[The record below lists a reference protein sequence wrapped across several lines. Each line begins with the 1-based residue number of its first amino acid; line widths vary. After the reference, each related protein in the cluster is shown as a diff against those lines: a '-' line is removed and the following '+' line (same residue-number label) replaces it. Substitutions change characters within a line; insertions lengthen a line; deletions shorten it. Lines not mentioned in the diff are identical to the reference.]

1 MKKIAYIM
9 LLALMAG
16 LPAASAQ
23 TTDTNAPTPPA
34 DATTVTT
41 TASTVDT
48 VTNAAPTTDTATNTP
63 PTTDTV
69 TNTVSTVE
77 TNQPATVTA
86 VTTVTTDSTNP
97 VAVAVNV
104 AVTNATPSAPA
115 DASSTPPDAAM
126 AAASASNIPL
136 IQFSDVPITTAIE
149 SLARQGGINYM
160 LDPKIGY
167 GLPDQNGQVK
177 PEPQLSIRWENISPM
192 NALLALL
199 DNYGLQL
206 IVDKKT
212 GIDRICAKDPAA
224 PPIMITRVV
233 QLQYASV
240 SNMVD
245 SVASV
250 FSDKRSRVIADRRT
264 SQLVVVATDPEQQA
278 VDTLVSQLDK
288 PTRQV
293 LIETKLIEISSQPQ
307 TAKGINWA
315 GTLQAQNVSFG
326 NGFID
331 AANSL
336 TTIGQSTVPSPNG
349 SGHTTTGSTADT
361 VLNLIQGNGGFA
373 ASTASGLIPST
384 GFLNADGV
392 KAVVSFLN
400 ASEDAQIMSTPRIV
414 TLDNEPAHLE
424 VSRQVPVINFGG
436 GTANNSG
443 SSSVTYSNV
452 GTILD
457 VTPRISANNTVWLK
471 VTPEVSSHFGDV
483 TITVPGSVGGVS
495 TTFPVPI
502 FDVRRMTTQVLIPNG
517 DTLVMGG
524 LVQDNPTAN
533 YTKVP
538 VLGDIPALGWAFR
551 SETKSMNKDNLIIFL
566 TPTIVQDSDFQP
578 ANSDFLQS
586 QPTVMKSPM
595 NPHTWWDS
603 AQPRGNWSNPVP
615 PNPGEFDSNDKLNN
629 F

>member
-23 TTDTNAPTPPA
+23 TTDTNAPTPPV
-34 DATTVTT
+34 DTTSTTTTT
-41 TASTVDT
+41 TA
-48 VTNAAPTTDTATNTP
+48 
-63 PTTDTV
+63 TV
-69 TNTVSTVE
+69 TNTVAPE
-77 TNQPATVTA
+77 GTNQPATVTA

-104 AVTNATPSAPA
+104 AVTNNTPATT
-115 DASSTPPDAAM
+115 DASSAPSDTTT
-126 AAASASNIPL
+126 AAAATSASNIPL
-136 IQFSDVPITTAIE
+136 IQFSDVNITTAIE

-177 PEPQLSIRWENISPM
+177 PEPQLSIRWENISPL

-212 GIDRICAKDPAA
+212 GIDRICMKDPAA
-224 PPIMITRVV
+224 PPILITRVV

-245 SVASV
+245 SIASV
-250 FSDKRSRVIADRRT
+250 FTDKRSRVIADRRT

-278 VDTLVSQLDK
+278 VDTLVAQLDK
-288 PTRQV
+288 PTKQV

-307 TAKGINWA
+307 TEKGIDWS

-331 AANSL
+331 ATKSL
-336 TTIGQSTVPSPNG
+336 TSIASSTIQSPNG
-349 SGHTTTGSTADT
+349 GHTSQGSTADT
-361 VLNLIQGNGGFA
+361 VLSLIQGNGGFA

-392 KAVVSFLN
+392 KAVISFLN
-400 ASEDAQIMSTPRIV
+400 SSSDAQIMSTPRIV
-414 TLDNEPAHLE
+414 TLDNEQAHLE

-443 SSSVTYSNV
+443 SSSITYSNV

-457 VTPRISANNTVWLK
+457 VTPRISANNNVWLK
-471 VTPEVSSHFGDV
+471 VQPEVSSHFGDV

-502 FDVRRMTTQVLIPNG
+502 FDVRKMTTQVLIPNG

-524 LVQDNPTAN
+524 LVQDNPSAS
-533 YTKVP
+533 YTKIP

-551 SETKSMNKDNLIIFL
+551 SENKSMNKDNLIIFL

-578 ANSDFLQS
+578 ASTDFLQS

-615 PNPGEFDSNDKLNN
+615 PNAGEFDSSDKLNN